1 MIGYATDETEEC
13 MPVSHLYSN
22 KLVERL
28 RECKDKGII
37 PWLGPDAKSQVTVEY
52 KNQNGH
58 LEPIRVHTVLLSVQH

>member
-22 KLVERL
+22 KIVERL

-37 PWLGPDAKSQVTVEY
+37 PWLGPDAKS
-52 KNQNGH
+52 
-58 LEPIRVHTVLLSVQH
+58 